1 MESDTQNHTESPVLK
16 QEIPENC
23 IVEGISMIQT
33 RAVVLRTEGKTY
45 REISDILETSVNT
58 IKDWFRRGSPVY
70 GVYKRYSKEVAYQ
83 VSTDAMHKLRLQ
95 TEKAVDTIIEC
106 LDKKNPIAV
115 RLSAS
120 KYILDRDLPFTE
132 KERAERADFFT
143 RFENMLGVMGISPES
158 LSEKSEYGDKC
169 RDKFKGYMDYLDNM
183 ESWT

>member
-23 IVEGISMIQT
+23 IVDGISIIQA

-45 REISDILETSVNT
+45 GEISDILEISVNT
-58 IKDWFRRGSPVY
+58 IKDWFRRGNAVY

-83 VSTDAMHKLRLQ
+83 ISTDAMHKLRLHTQ
-95 TEKAVDTIIEC
+95 QAADVIIEC
-106 LDKKNPIAV
+106 LDKKYTPAV

-120 KYILDRDLPFTE
+120 KYILDKDSPFTE
-132 KERAERADFFT
+132 KERIERADFFN
-143 RFENMLGVMGISPES
+143 RFENILGVMEISPES

-169 RDKFKGYMDYLDNM
+169 REKFNKYMDYLDNM